1 LRSTGQLVLPV
12 DRQARLTYKSV
23 IVAMTEGI
31 VVHDA
36 EAAILT
42 CNAAAEEI
50 LGLTRDQMSGRS
62 SLDPR
67 WRAIHDNVVRPGR
80 CSVVVPLLRSSR
92 GLESPGKPDRF
103 KCTGP

>member
-1 LRSTGQLVLPV
+1 
-12 DRQARLTYKSV
+12 V
-23 IVAMTEGI
+23 IVALTEGI

-62 SLDPR
+62 SLDLVGAR
-67 WRAIHDNVVRPGR
+67 FTTM
-80 CSVVVPLLRSSR
+80 SS
-92 GLESPGKPDRF
+92 DRVAAR
-103 KCTGP
+103 